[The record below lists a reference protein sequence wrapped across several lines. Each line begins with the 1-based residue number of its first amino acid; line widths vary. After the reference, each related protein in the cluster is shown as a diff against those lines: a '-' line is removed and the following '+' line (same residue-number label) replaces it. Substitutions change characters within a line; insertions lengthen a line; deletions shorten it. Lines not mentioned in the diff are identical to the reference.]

1 MLFQID
7 AIPEEA
13 IEALRPA
20 FEKFG
25 LEGEYYTPEYW
36 IQRCKDDTAQLWRSE
51 DGSYWGV
58 TEIFDTAKGR
68 VFHKVASAGVFG
80 DSARALYAEGDKWA
94 KERGCKVTRTHGRPG
109 WAKLLPDWKIVAV
122 TLEKEL

>member
-1 MLFQID
+1 MLYHPND
-7 AIPEEA
+7 IPDEA
-13 IEALRPA
+13 VEALRPA

-51 DGSYWGV
+51 DGLYWGV
-58 TEIFDTAKGR
+58 TEMFDSAKGR
-68 VFHKVASAGVFG
+68 VFHMMASAGVFN
-80 DSARALYAEGDKWA
+80 DNARRLYEDGYEWA
-94 KERGCKVTRTHGRPG
+94 KSHGCKITRTEGRPG